1 MILVTCD
8 THCYYGTINQQL
20 AYAENVLGHDI
31 SCIIHLGD
39 FGLYKS
45 HLHDF
50 FIKKG
55 QRFMRPLYCID
66 GNHEDFNALEKLT
79 KKYQA
84 FFTYLPRGTVH
95 RIEGYRF
102 LALGGAAYMDS
113 MLTEQGAIITDQQI
127 NACLAFARAEVD
139 IILTHDCPTGI
150 GVPSTPGL
158 SHFGATGFPR
168 SQELAAHF
176 QPKLWLFGHH
186 HKWFSCTDSH
196 TAYYGL
202 EGAWKGFGLLD
213 ANFQLTIIK
222 HRLAWEKT
230 PFIEKLL
237 AKLKIIRPD
246 GPQQS
251 TEAD

>member
-1 MILVTCD
+1 MILITCD
-8 THCYYGTINQQL
+8 THCYYDTVNQQL
-20 AYAENVLGHDI
+20 AYAENVLGLRI

-39 FGLYKS
+39 FGIYKS
-45 HLHDF
+45 HLHDY

-55 QRFMRPLYCID
+55 RRFMRPLYFID
-66 GNHEDFNALEKLT
+66 GNHEDFEALPRLT

-95 RIEGYRF
+95 SIEGYRF

-113 MLTEQGAIITDQQI
+113 MLTEEGAIITDQQI
-127 NACLAFARAEVD
+127 NTCLAVDRTQVD
-139 IILTHDCPTGI
+139 IVLTHDCPTGI

-158 SHFGATGFPR
+158 DHFGATGFPR

-176 QPKLWLFGHH
+176 KPKLWLFGHH
-186 HKWFSCTDSH
+186 HKWFSYTDSH
-196 TAYYGL
+196 TAYYGF

-213 ANFQLTIIK
+213 ENFHLTIIK
-222 HRLAWEKT
+222 HRLEWEKT

-246 GPQQS
+246 GPRELS
-251 TEAD
+251 D